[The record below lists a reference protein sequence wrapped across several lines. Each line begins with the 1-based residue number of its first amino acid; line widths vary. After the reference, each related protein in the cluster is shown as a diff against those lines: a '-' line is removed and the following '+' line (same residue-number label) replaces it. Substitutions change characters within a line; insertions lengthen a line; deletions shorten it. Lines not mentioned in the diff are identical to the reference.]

1 MIGSDRMA
9 NRNTKVY
16 IPFGKAVAKRMIDLD
31 MDNTD
36 LATQIG
42 ISPMYIYDILSGK
55 RVAIERKKQIAN
67 VVGIR
72 FEDYEGCC

>member
-1 MIGSDRMA
+1 MMA
-9 NRNTKVY
+9 KRNTKVY
-16 IPFGKAVAKRMIDLD
+16 TPFGKEVAKRMIDLD

>member
-55 RVAIERKKQIAN
+55 
-67 VVGIR
+67 
-72 FEDYEGCC
+72 

>member
-16 IPFGKAVAKRMIDLD
+16 TPFGKAVAKRMIDLD

-55 RVAIERKKQIAN
+55 RVATERKKQIAS
-67 VVGIR
+67 VVGIK
-72 FEDYEGCC
+72 FEDYKGCC